1 MGFLFDPNVAY
12 LLLISGTLVLIVAL
26 LTPGTGLLELTA
38 VFLLLLAGYSATQLA
53 VNIWAIA
60 LWGIGIVFFGLSVRR
75 TKHTGLWLALALL
88 AMTVGSVF
96 IFRTPLGGSA
106 VSPWLAATA
115 SFFVGGFG
123 WIVTRK
129 ILEAESQPPAH
140 DLNRLLGQIGE
151 ARTAIAPEG
160 TVFVAGEMW
169 TARSQQPIA
178 PGQMVRVV
186 AREGLIL
193 LVEPVPSASSE
204 THTTQA

>member
-1 MGFLFDPNVAY
+1 MSFLFDPNVAY

-26 LTPGTGLLELTA
+26 LVPGTGLLELTA

-53 VNIWAIA
+53 VNFWAVA
-60 LWGIGIVFFGLSVRR
+60 LWGASIVCLGLSVRR
-75 TKHTGLWLALALL
+75 TKHTGLWLALSLL

-96 IFRTPLGGSA
+96 IFRMPLNGSG
-106 VSPWLAATA
+106 VSSWLAVTT

-129 ILEAESQPPAH
+129 VLEAESQPPAH
-140 DLNRLLGQIGE
+140 DLDRLLGQIGE

-193 LVEPVPSASSE
+193 LVEPIPSASSK
-204 THTTQA
+204 TVVTQT